1 MLKNQAEFFNAVSE
15 EEPVTDCLE
24 RLLGVFAV
32 DRMGLSGGFGFQ
44 ERSNELISKPDL
56 VAILRNDGALG
67 VGNLDDYKSPEKST
81 KAGLRRDNVAMVRSL
96 VRFPFET
103 KPC

>member
-32 DRMGLSGGFGFQ
+32 DRMGLSGGFRLPRTVQ
-44 ERSNELISKPDL
+44 
-56 VAILRNDGALG
+56 
-67 VGNLDDYKSPEKST
+67 
-81 KAGLRRDNVAMVRSL
+81 
-96 VRFPFET
+96 
-103 KPC
+103 